1 MEQYKTCESA
11 EAVSAMQE
19 KILADLEKSYDESRR
34 TSGEFPSLTHRQNPN
49 PSLPFAHP
57 AFCASRAEN
66 VLCMPRRW
74 QSSFQQRD
82 DVGGG
87 GGMC

>member
-19 KILADLEKSYDESRR
+19 KVLADLEKSYDESRR
-34 TSGEFPSLTHRQNPN
+34 TSGEFSSLTHRPKSESKPVLR
-49 PSLPFAHP
+49 PSCFPRISRGE
-57 AFCASRAEN
+57 CAVRATA
-66 VLCMPRRW
+66 V
-74 QSSFQQRD
+74 
-82 DVGGG
+82 

>member
-34 TSGEFPSLTHRQNPN
+34 ASGEPSPPMSKYKFESKSALR
-49 PSLPFAHP
+49 PS
-57 AFCASRAEN
+57 
-66 VLCMPRRW
+66 
-74 QSSFQQRD
+74 
-82 DVGGG
+82 
-87 GGMC
+87 